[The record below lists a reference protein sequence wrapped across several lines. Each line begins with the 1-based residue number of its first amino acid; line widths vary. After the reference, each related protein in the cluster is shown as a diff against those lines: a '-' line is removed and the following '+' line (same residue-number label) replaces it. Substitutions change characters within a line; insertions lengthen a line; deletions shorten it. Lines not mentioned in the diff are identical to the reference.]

1 MSNKSIDYEK
11 MYDKIFQ
18 TLGDLTPL
26 KGDCGKFCDCAC
38 CKGDENTGMLLFPFE
53 ETNLEIRKNEAGERL
68 AVCNGRCDRKTRPLA
83 CRIFPFFPTID
94 EKGKIFVELDYRGAR
109 LCPMIEHYNE
119 IIFDKKFLSA
129 VKKIGKILSKDKVCR
144 EFLYNA
150 TAEID
155 TFYEFYNG

>member
-26 KGDCGKFCDCAC
+26 KGDCGKLCDCAC

-68 AVCNGRCDRKTRPLA
+68 AVCNGRCDRKTRPL
-83 CRIFPFFPTID
+83 
-94 EKGKIFVELDYRGAR
+94 LR
-109 LCPMIEHYNE
+109 LR
-119 IIFDKKFLSA
+119 S
-129 VKKIGKILSKDKVCR
+129 G
-144 EFLYNA
+144 
-150 TAEID
+150 
-155 TFYEFYNG
+155 